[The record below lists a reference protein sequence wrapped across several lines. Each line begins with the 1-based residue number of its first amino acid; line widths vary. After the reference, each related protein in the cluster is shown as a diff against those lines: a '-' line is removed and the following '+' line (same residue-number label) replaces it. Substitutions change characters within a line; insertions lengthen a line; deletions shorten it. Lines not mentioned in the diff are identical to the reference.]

1 MKKVATNNYS
11 KLVGD
16 TGLVATPLLS
26 RLFNIGDSITEDI
39 EISTFETDPMLVPQ
53 SFFVIPLGS
62 GTIHVHLAGA
72 PEGETYI
79 ISTAEAEISVGYP
92 LPYLIDKVF
101 ADSDTT
107 ASFNIGW

>member
-1 MKKVATNNYS
+1 MKKVATNNYA

-26 RLFNIGDSITEDI
+26 RLFNVGDSILEDI
-39 EISTFETDPMLVPQ
+39 EISTYETDPMLMPQ

-62 GTIHVHLAGA
+62 GTIHVHMAGA
-72 PEGETYI
+72 PTDETYI
-79 ISTAEAEISVGYP
+79 ISTTEAEISVGYP
-92 LPYLIDKVF
+92 LPYLIDRVYVEG
-101 ADSDTT
+101 TT